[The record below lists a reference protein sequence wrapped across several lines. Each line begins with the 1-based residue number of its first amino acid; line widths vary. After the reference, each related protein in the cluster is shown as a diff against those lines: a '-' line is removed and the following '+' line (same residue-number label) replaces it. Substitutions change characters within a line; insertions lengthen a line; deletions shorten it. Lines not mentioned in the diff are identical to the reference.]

1 MTVTLYPPAIERT
14 TNQTTSAGGTTAS
27 HPEAETQVVLAG
39 TPPTEAETH
48 PSGEASGAT
57 SVDLPAS
64 LKTTDHTTSAGGF
77 HNLRV
82 WADSYADA
90 SAHEIVLA
98 NRFRQCDPA
107 MYEDQLAAVT
117 HAKKAI
123 KKALLT
129 EYRNAVPQP
138 IRDWQKYHRGI
149 GDHLLA
155 RLLGRIGH
163 PRIAEPYHWEGTGTN
178 RKLVA
183 DPPYERTVAQLW
195 AYCGHGDPARKKR
208 KGMTADEAFG
218 LGSPDAKMLVWN
230 LAVACMKQVPKVP
243 LDGDGTDQKVDGDHG
258 RLVGAEVHDPS
269 QVRHEA
275 QSTSAGV
282 VILDS
287 QCGFDTH
294 RSDAVERVAR
304 GRCEAQ
310 KICGDPY
317 LYRHIYELR
326 RLQTHDR
333 THTTE
338 CVRCGPS
345 GRPAPVGS
353 PWSKAHQQAD
363 ALRIVGK
370 NLLRDLWIVAGQ
382 EG

>member
-1 MTVTLYPPAIERT
+1 MTVTLHPPAIDRSQPNVVTPGE
-14 TNQTTSAGGTTAS
+14 TTAS
-27 HPEAETQVVLAG
+27 HRGVETHSSPAG
-39 TPPTEAETH
+39 TPPTTSETQ
-48 PSGEASGAT
+48 PRAGSSGAT
-57 SVDLPAS
+57 FVDPPARS
-64 LKTTDHTTSAGGF
+64 SSTNHLAGAGGF

-123 KKALLT
+123 KKALLA

-183 DPPYERTVAQLW
+183 DAPYERTVAQLW
-195 AYCGHGDPARKKR
+195 AYCGHGDPARRKR
-208 KGMTADEAFG
+208 KGMTADEAFA

-243 LDGDGTDQKVDGDHG
+243 LDGDGTDQTSGGDQG
-258 RLVGAEVHDPS
+258 FIVGAEVHDPS
-269 QVRHEA
+269 YHPHES
-275 QSTSAGV
+275 QTDLAGV

-287 QCGFDTH
+287 HARGDTQSP
-294 RSDAVERVAR
+294 RAVERVAHS
-304 GRCEAQ
+304 GDETHEPG
-310 KICGDPY
+310 GDPY
-317 LYRHIYELR
+317 LYRHIYDLR

-333 THTTE
+333 THTNE
-338 CVRCGPS
+338 CARCGPS

-382 EG
+382 EF